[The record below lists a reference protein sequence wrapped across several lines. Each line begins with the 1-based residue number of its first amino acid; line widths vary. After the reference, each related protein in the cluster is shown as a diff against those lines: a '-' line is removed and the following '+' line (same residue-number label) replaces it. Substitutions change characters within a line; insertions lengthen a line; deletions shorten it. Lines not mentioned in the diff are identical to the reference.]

1 MTDPAGRRWMT
12 TPTLALA
19 VELGTP
25 VRVHEAYIWP
35 QWRRLRP
42 WAEAFREA
50 RAACQ
55 SDPSPEAQ
63 AVLAAVKAA
72 HNKFFGW
79 LASEQIGGELAR
91 PDWDELVIAQSGA
104 NLYRPPRSA
113 TVAVG
118 VDALCVSRRGAGR
131 AAVSAPR
138 SGRADQADRDGCHR
152 PPGAIAHARF
162 SKPQTGA
169 SMEARQSKVK

>member
-1 MTDPAGRRWMT
+1 
-12 TPTLALA
+12 
-19 VELGTP
+19 LGTP
-25 VRVHEAYIWP
+25 VRVHETYIWP
-35 QWRRLRP
+35 QWRRFLRP

-91 PDWDELVIAQSGA
+91 PDWDELVIA
-104 NLYRPPRSA
+104 
-113 TVAVG
+113 
-118 VDALCVSRRGAGR
+118 
-131 AAVSAPR
+131 
-138 SGRADQADRDGCHR
+138 
-152 PPGAIAHARF
+152 
-162 SKPQTGA
+162 
-169 SMEARQSKVK
+169 